1 MRHLTMNHELL
12 CKIFFAYSYQEL
24 MVKMRTLIC
33 GDIKTKSKITGLRC
47 QLFQRIQAE
56 EL

>member
-1 MRHLTMNHELL
+1 MNHELL

-33 GDIKTKSKITGLRC
+33 GDIKTKPKITGLRC